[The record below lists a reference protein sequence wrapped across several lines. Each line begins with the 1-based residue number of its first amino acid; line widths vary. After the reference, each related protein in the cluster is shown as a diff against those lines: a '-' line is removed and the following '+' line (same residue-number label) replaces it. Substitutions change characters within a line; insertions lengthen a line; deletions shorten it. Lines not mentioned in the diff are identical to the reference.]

1 MFPFTI
7 NALLS
12 TIGFAWSMRALSLLV
27 FFIGF
32 LGNVG
37 MKPRVPLPPV
47 TSAGQSSHRPPPL
60 RNHVDHQ
67 VFRSPLYLAVVRDYV
82 MLLRSD
88 QDLSTLQAL
97 TIMTQAMGY
106 YPVPFYISSY
116 ASAIGLSTTDGTLAL
131 AAFNLATMLGL
142 YLCAAVTVCYDLTI
156 SVSLLSRSGMRRDT
170 L

>member
-82 MLLRSD
+82 MLVKIRSRSQHLTGSNYYD
-88 QDLSTLQAL
+88 TSHGVLSRSVLHFLVRVRYRLVDYRWHSGPGRVQSCHNV
-97 TIMTQAMGY
+97 G
-106 YPVPFYISSY
+106 
-116 ASAIGLSTTDGTLAL
+116 
-131 AAFNLATMLGL
+131 
-142 YLCAAVTVCYDLTI
+142 
-156 SVSLLSRSGMRRDT
+156 SVSLCCRHCL